1 MKTRIDDYRPAPD
14 DSGLP
19 LFAER
24 PTPSA
29 EAAAKQT
36 PGKVEGHKFQIML
49 VLERLGPLTDEE
61 IAKHTDLG
69 LNTVRPRRGELVRAG
84 LVQAV
89 DEEGRTRTGSRAT
102 RWGVA

>member
-1 MKTRIDDYRPAPD
+1 MSVFRGQHFIDFDEP
-14 DSGLP
+14 
-19 LFAER
+19 R

-36 PGKVEGHKFQIML
+36 PEKKGGDRAR
-49 VLERLGPLTDEE
+49 VLELLTAAGPLTDEA
-61 IAKHTDLG
+61 IAERLG
-69 LNTVRPRRGELVRAG
+69 MEANTVRPRRGELVRAG